1 MSWQDNLLKMPRT
14 LGVIPARLAS
24 SRFPNKPLHPIM
36 GIPMIAHC
44 LYRAQ
49 RAKMIDKLILA
60 TPDMEIFELGERLG
74 FECMMTSAKH
84 ERATERAAEVLESLE
99 TQKKHFENIILL
111 QGDEPELDPKVV
123 DNLIASMNASKASV
137 INLVHAITDEDIQ
150 DVNVVKAILT
160 QNNTVNFFSR
170 ASIPTNTAVS
180 FRQLGMIGFTSEI
193 LKKFITLEPTKHEII
208 ESIDMMRL
216 LDNDIDILAM
226 EVTKSVIGVDQLKD
240 ISLVEARL
248 MHDPL
253 FPEYRKCYEN
263 LNFK

>member
-1 MSWQDNLLKMPRT
+1 M
-14 LGVIPARLAS
+14 
-24 SRFPNKPLHPIM
+24 
-36 GIPMIAHC
+36 
-44 LYRAQ
+44 
-49 RAKMIDKLILA
+49 
-60 TPDMEIFELGERLG
+60 
-74 FECMMTSAKH
+74 
-84 ERATERAAEVLESLE
+84 
-99 TQKKHFENIILL
+99 
-111 QGDEPELDPKVV
+111 QGDEPELDPQVV

-226 EVTKSVIGVDQLKD
+226 EVTKSIIGVDQLKD
-240 ISLVEARL
+240 ISLVEDRL

>member
-1 MSWQDNLLKMPRT
+1 
-14 LGVIPARLAS
+14 
-24 SRFPNKPLHPIM
+24 
-36 GIPMIAHC
+36 MI
-44 LYRAQ
+44 
-49 RAKMIDKLILA
+49 
-60 TPDMEIFELGERLG
+60 T
-74 FECMMTSAKH
+74 
-84 ERATERAAEVLESLE
+84 
-99 TQKKHFENIILL
+99 
-111 QGDEPELDPKVV
+111 
-123 DNLIASMNASKASV
+123 
-137 INLVHAITDEDIQ
+137 
-150 DVNVVKAILT
+150 
-160 QNNTVNFFSR
+160 NNTINFFSR

-193 LKKFITLEPTKHEII
+193 LKKFIILEPSKHEII